1 MYIIPPASSQQ
12 NAAGEIA
19 EKSGLKA
26 NTQSQPII
34 IYMVEFNHLGEFIQN
49 TERKSPAKVSPH
61 IIESSGMPTF
71 LGRAIIH
78 IGVYVPA
85 IRKYIII

>member
-1 MYIIPPASSQQ
+1 
-12 NAAGEIA
+12 
-19 EKSGLKA
+19 
-26 NTQSQPII
+26 
-34 IYMVEFNHLGEFIQN
+34 MVEFNHLGEFIQN

-61 IIESSGMPTF
+61 IIESSGMPVL
-71 LGRAIIH
+71 LGKAIMH